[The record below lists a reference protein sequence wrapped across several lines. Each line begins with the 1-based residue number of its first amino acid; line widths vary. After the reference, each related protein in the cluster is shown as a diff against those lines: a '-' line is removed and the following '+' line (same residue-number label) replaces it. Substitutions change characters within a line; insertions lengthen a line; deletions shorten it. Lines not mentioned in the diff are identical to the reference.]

1 MEKIAIISDVHG
13 NITAL
18 NTVLADIKQRGIKRI
33 FSLGDNVI
41 KCTHPDLV
49 IDKLRESCEV
59 ILLGN
64 ADYVVSQDTENAKH
78 FGHVKKLVKKEL
90 LFLEVSQYFMNF
102 I

>member
-18 NTVLADIKQRGIKRI
+18 NAVLSDIKKRHIEKI
-33 FSLGDNVI
+33 FCLGDYVI

-49 IDKLRESCEV
+49 IDKLREVCEV
-59 ILLGN
+59 MLIGIQIMQFAVLRLKTRN
-64 ADYVVSQDTENAKH
+64 
-78 FGHVKKLVKKEL
+78 FGLEKKSVKNEL
-90 LFLEVSQYFMNF
+90 ISFIIYQYSMNF